1 MTGRRRLTAVVCAT
15 VCTVALAVS
24 LGGCA
29 EATRERSRI
38 APTDVNNPGTLPG
51 GVPADGTLADPLAG
65 LASAAGG
72 SDPNAAGGD
81 GFADGLPSG
90 AGGADPLKS
99 GGGGGATAD
108 TSPTGLLSL
117 FRKVV
122 DGTYTVTYR
131 VAPNVFR
138 EMTVAH
144 QGNKDWVTATDAI
157 GGGYWTSF
165 VDGRPVTSCVRDLA
179 GTWSCV
185 PAAERN
191 ANSGNPLDA
200 VAALGIN
207 PVYLAALIVPAIQ
220 SGGYTVTGRVVFGRP
235 ATCVSAGAGPT
246 ATTVCIDRDGIPL
259 LIRTNVNG
267 VPIAVEATAATTG
280 LNAAVT
286 RQPA

>member
-1 MTGRRRLTAVVCAT
+1 MRGRRLTAALCAAVLT
-15 VCTVALAVS
+15 VT

-38 APTDVNNPGTLPG
+38 GTDDVIEPGSLPG
-51 GVPADGTLADPLAG
+51 GAAADGALVDPLAG
-65 LASAAGG
+65 LESAAGG
-72 SDPNAAGGD
+72 SDPNAAGGP

-90 AGGADPLKS
+90 AGGGDPRK
-99 GGGGGATAD
+99 GGGGRGGATAD
-108 TSPTGLLSL
+108 TSPTGLIAL
-117 FRKVV
+117 FTKIV

-144 QGNKDWVTATDAI
+144 QGNKDWVTATDAL

-165 VDGRPVTSCVRDLA
+165 VDGTPVTSCVRDLT

-185 PAAERN
+185 PAAERDP
-191 ANSGNPLDA
+191 NSGNPLDA
-200 VAALGIN
+200 LAALGVN
-207 PVYLAALIVPAIQ
+207 PVYLSALIIPAIQ
-220 SGGYTVTGRVVFGRP
+220 TGGYTATDRVVLGRP
-235 ATCVSAGAGPT
+235 ATCVAAGAGPA

-259 LIRTNVNG
+259 LIRTAVNG